1 MNDDEIDF
9 DEQDEMFLRGWH
21 AGRKASDKTRAH
33 LQRQV
38 ATLQDL
44 LQTERQANADLRE
57 LLDYV
62 RGIALQLD
70 KKLLRGNQ

>member
-9 DEQDEMFLRGWH
+9 DEHDETYLRGWH
-21 AGRKASDKTRAH
+21 DGRESVTKTKEH

-38 ATLQDL
+38 GILQDL
-44 LQTERQANADLRE
+44 LQSERQANADLRE

-70 KKLLRGNQ
+70 KRLLRRN